1 MKKLLVAVMAVCLLA
16 AQPAEA
22 GVLKRAMLRT
32 VKYAVALPV
41 CVVGAGMGVA
51 GIYVGCKSGEL
62 FLKVDAAIQDDLE
75 ADKK

>member
-1 MKKLLVAVMAVCLLA
+1 MKRIIVASVAVCLLA

-32 VKYAVALPV
+32 VKYAVALPI
-41 CVVGAGMGVA
+41 CLVGAGCGVA

-62 FLKVDAAIQDDLE
+62 FLKVDKAIQEDLG
-75 ADKK
+75 ADK

>member
-1 MKKLLVAVMAVCLLA
+1 MKKLAVAMMAVCLLS

-22 GVLKRAMLRT
+22 GVLKRALLRT
-32 VKYAVALPV
+32 VKYAVALPI
-41 CVVGAGMGVA
+41 CLVGAGCGVA

-62 FLKVDAAIQDDLE
+62 FLKVDSAIQSDLE